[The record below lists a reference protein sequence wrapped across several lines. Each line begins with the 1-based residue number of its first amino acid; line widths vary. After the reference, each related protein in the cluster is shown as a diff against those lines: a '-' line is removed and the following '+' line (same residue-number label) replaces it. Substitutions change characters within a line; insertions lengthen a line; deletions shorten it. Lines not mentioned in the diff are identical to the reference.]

1 MMKVTEAVAE
11 AWASIDGK
19 LESFRKGRNIV
30 DDDAG
35 HYVGYMADAQELI
48 ERVNARGVMM
58 LPASWVVAYALVMST
73 LSIAGLIL

>member
-1 MMKVTEAVAE
+1 MKVTEAVAE
-11 AWASIDGK
+11 AWASIDGN

-58 LPASWVVAYALVMST
+58 IPVWWIITYVIVMSA
-73 LSIAGLIL
+73 IGVAGFFV

>member
-58 LPASWVVAYALVMST
+58 IPVWWIITYVIVMSA
-73 LSIAGLIL
+73 IGVAGFFV

>member
-1 MMKVTEAVAE
+1 MKVTEAVAE

-58 LPASWVVAYALVMST
+58 IPVWWIITYVIVMSA
-73 LSIAGLIL
+73 IGVAGFFV